1 MNERILV
8 VDDDAVFRKSLTFI
22 LEQAGYEVQSAPSG
36 EEGMALALA
45 TQPDLVLQDV
55 GLPGIDGHEVL
66 RRMRKRFS
74 DIPIIFLTA
83 RRRQADQIEGL
94 ELGADDFIVKPFEP
108 EVLLARIRAL
118 LRRSGFARE
127 RKNKH
132 VVVGDLT
139 INPATR
145 IVTVAGEELELP
157 PRIFDL
163 LLTLARRADEIVPID
178 EILTSVWGSDFGG
191 EAQAVYVH
199 VRWLREKI
207 EADPNN
213 PTRVVTVR
221 GVGYRLVSQDSKP
234 SAM

>member
-8 VDDDAVFRKSLTFI
+8 VDDDAVFRKSLSFI

-36 EEGMALALA
+36 EEGMALALDA
-45 TQPDLVLQDV
+45 RPDLVLQDV

-66 RRMRKRFS
+66 RRMRAEFS

-83 RRRQADQIEGL
+83 RRRQADQVEGL

-118 LRRSGFARE
+118 LRRSGYARE
-127 RKNKH
+127 RRNKS
-132 VVVGDLT
+132 VIVGDLT

-145 IVTVAGEELELP
+145 MVTVSGEEVELP

-163 LLTLARRADEIVPID
+163 LLTLARRPGEIVSIE
-178 EILTSVWGSDFGG
+178 EILTSVWGSEFGG
-191 EAQAVYVH
+191 ETQAVYVH

-207 EADPNN
+207 EENPNK
-213 PTRVVTVR
+213 PVRVVTVR
-221 GVGYRLVSQDSKP
+221 GVGYKLVPQ
-234 SAM
+234 